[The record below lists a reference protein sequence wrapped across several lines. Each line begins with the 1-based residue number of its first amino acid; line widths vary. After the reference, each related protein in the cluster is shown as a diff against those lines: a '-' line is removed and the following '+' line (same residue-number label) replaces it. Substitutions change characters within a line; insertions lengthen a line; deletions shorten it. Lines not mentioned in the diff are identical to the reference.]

1 MDINPFQF
9 LISRKKTLNQINF
22 FSNFLKEKTFV
33 KNKKEIRNKKQP
45 IAGTQTQQLTADK
58 RKKKS
63 LSSPRSAIHYL
74 ETLICSPKSLPPT
87 ITSQVSHHSTRLSQ
101 NAVEFLFRSSP
112 GRFPVQFRG
121 IGR

>member
-58 RKKKS
+58 RKKNNKKN
-63 LSSPRSAIHYL
+63 PFQVRV
-74 ETLICSPKSLPPT
+74 PQFT
-87 ITSQVSHHSTRLSQ
+87 ILK
-101 NAVEFLFRSSP
+101 P
-112 GRFPVQFRG
+112 
-121 IGR
+121 

>member
-33 KNKKEIRNKKQP
+33 KNKKEKRKKKQP

-58 RKKKS
+58 RKKRKKN
-63 LSSPRSAIHYL
+63 PFQVRV
-74 ETLICSPKSLPPT
+74 PQFT
-87 ITSQVSHHSTRLSQ
+87 ILK
-101 NAVEFLFRSSP
+101 P
-112 GRFPVQFRG
+112 
-121 IGR
+121 